1 MDLFRSETRG
11 RQARHILR
19 TEVEQYNENSEL
31 LNAAREQQILSI
43 DDQLSNTIANSSEER
58 KLTEIKDSVVAGIGA
73 RTTIANLAEGLS
85 EGKSLETVAR
95 AELKG
100 IAEAKGAGKIAEHVN
115 SVANMTTEA
124 VSMGEHGLAVGSELA
139 NEGKLAS
146 LVGAA
151 NSGKDVAEFFKG
163 GSASI
168 LGKAGGFMNVGLG
181 MYDLS
186 EDFKSG
192 SFDLEGN
199 NTMEKAANALQI
211 ASGGLELMGLAGGP
225 ATIPLAALGAGL
237 GVMSSVFQSVGEE
250 QEVEPETAAQRSSAS
265 SEKAKLSIAPPKI
278 IQSVPERI
286 VGGVTSKVSG

>member
-1 MDLFRSETRG
+1 MDLFRAETRG
-11 RQARHILR
+11 KQARHLLR
-19 TEVEQYNENSEL
+19 TEVEEYNENTEL

-73 RTTIANLAEGLS
+73 RTTIANLANGLE
-85 EGKSLETVAR
+85 EGKSLESIATS
-95 AELKG
+95 ELKG
-100 IAEAKGAGKIAEHVN
+100 IAEAKGLGKVTEHIN

-124 VSMGEHGLAVGSELA
+124 LSMGEHGVKVGSELA
-139 NEGKLAS
+139 NEGKLAEI
-146 LVGAA
+146 VGAA
-151 NSGKDVAEFFKG
+151 NKGKDAAEFFKG

-186 EDFKSG
+186 EDFKG
-192 SFDLEGN
+192 GTFDLEGN
-199 NTMEKAANALQI
+199 NNMEKAANALQI

-250 QEVEPETAAQRSSAS
+250 QEVEPETAAQRSAASA
-265 SEKAKLSIAPPKI
+265 EKAKLSIAPPKI
-278 IQSVPERI
+278 RESVPERI